1 MVPFQALAFF
11 NGSPCST
18 WHSILA
24 CVLIIVS
31 VPFSSLPGDLQNALE
46 MHKSFTDVHFQ
57 DKVLQR
63 VSAISVSSVKYELE
77 DVFVVGHVHTEAIPI
92 FFKIKYILNV
102 DTCWVLCGKLLL
114 PRTYE
119 CHFHAYQ
126 VAVDNDWILFLLWM
140 ALPWPPV
147 TL

>member
-24 CVLIIVS
+24 CRLLVDFEHSLSTSVS

-46 MHKSFTDVHFQ
+46 MNKSFTDVHFQ

-102 DTCWVLCGKLLL
+102 DTCWVLCGKMLL
-114 PRTYE
+114 PLRNTHCRTT
-119 CHFHAYQ
+119 CKFSK
-126 VAVDNDWILFLLWM
+126 W
-140 ALPWPPV
+140 LP
-147 TL
+147 

>member
-24 CVLIIVS
+24 CVLIMFRNRRS
-31 VPFSSLPGDLQNALE
+31 CNGY
-46 MHKSFTDVHFQ
+46 KYVHFQ

-126 VAVDNDWILFLLWM
+126 VYLTRFLLWM